1 LTFAPATRALNIN
14 AKLDGT
20 STWANQ
26 DLDLGMAGGKAIS
39 GPFGTSGMSSELDLT
54 NTVLRDDEPGVGAKP
69 RVFKLP
75 VAFEAP
81 CASAAGSPSIP
92 SSN

>member
-1 LTFAPATRALNIN
+1 
-14 AKLDGT
+14 
-20 STWANQ
+20 
-26 DLDLGMAGGKAIS
+26 
-39 GPFGTSGMSSELDLT
+39 MSSELDLT

-81 CASAAGSPSIP
+81 LCICGGSPSIP
-92 SSN
+92 GSN